1 MLRLDDGHG
10 STKWRCTRDMAHIRA
25 AKEP

>member
-1 MLRLDDGHG
+1 LDDGHG